1 MNREHLLSLAAL
13 TALVTFSQLA
23 RADEYAMNE
32 SARFERPEVQTPQTC
47 AQAQASAWFVRQMA
61 LPDFDLPVVTP
72 AECERS
78 NVAAAATDA
87 DAYEESK

>member
-13 TALVTFSQLA
+13 TALVTFSQVA
-23 RADEYAMNE
+23 RADEHSFNTG
-32 SARFERPEVQTPQTC
+32 RFERPEVQTQQTC

-61 LPDFDLPVVTP
+61 LPDFDLPAVTP
-72 AECERS
+72 VECERS
-78 NVAAAATDA
+78 NVATAATDA

>member
-23 RADEYAMNE
+23 RADEHAFNTG
-32 SARFERPEVQTPQTC
+32 RFERPEVQTQQTC

-72 AECERS
+72 VECERS
-78 NVAAAATDA
+78 NVATASTDA